1 MRLYINGEVREFDAG
16 MSLQAIMEKL
26 GIEEKVMACAVNM
39 TIVKKEAWAE
49 YRPARDDKIEMLHFV
64 GGG

>member
-1 MRLYINGEVREFDAG
+1 MRLYINGEVREFAAG
-16 MSLQAIMEKL
+16 MSLLAIMQKL

-49 YRPARDDKIEMLHFV
+49 YQPTDEDKIEMLHFV